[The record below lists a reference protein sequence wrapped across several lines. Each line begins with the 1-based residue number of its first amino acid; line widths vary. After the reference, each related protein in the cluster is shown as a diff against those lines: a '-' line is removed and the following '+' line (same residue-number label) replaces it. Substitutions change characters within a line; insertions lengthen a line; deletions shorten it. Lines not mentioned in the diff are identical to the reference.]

1 MQQFSGDAIMDT
13 NNFTSVTQWGNLSW
27 DYSFELICLLVFAKD
42 YIIFLTEIYDMH
54 YVHTL
59 RLWYTLT
66 YVRAAPFLAL
76 IPDEVGI
83 LLKFYETY
91 IKLWFAKL

>member
-1 MQQFSGDAIMDT
+1 M
-13 NNFTSVTQWGNLSW
+13 
-27 DYSFELICLLVFAKD
+27 LVFAKD
-42 YIIFLTEIYDMH
+42 YIIFLTEIYDIH

-59 RLWYTLT
+59 SLWYTLT

-91 IKLWFAKL
+91 IKLWLLNFNVYKLESLGELGKRQFS